1 VDATICIASQRPDG
15 LARLVESI
23 GRLKRPPDLALEI
36 VIVHNASE
44 PAAADSAPD
53 PGAPVRHFCEPRAN
67 LSHARNRSV
76 EEARGRWL
84 AFVDDDEVV
93 HEGWL
98 AAYWSLAE
106 THDCDGFFG
115 PVLPR
120 LEPVAGAWL
129 DASFFARERFTSG
142 TPIRERGARTGNAF
156 VRRGLFEEFSF
167 DPAFGRTGGED
178 WDLFRRMQARGRRF
192 LWCDEARVDEFVPAE
207 RQRAGWLARRAFCGG
222 AAYARI
228 EARTAAGRRRQ
239 LARSALGVLA
249 ALTALPLAVALGRRA
264 ALRAWLRACA
274 QAGKLHGLRSCAGAG
289 GAN

>member
-1 VDATICIASQRPDG
+1 VDVTICIASQRPDG
-15 LARLVESI
+15 LARLLESI
-23 GRLKRPPDLALEI
+23 GRLKRPPGLALEI
-36 VIVHNASE
+36 VIVHNAAQ
-44 PAAADSAPD
+44 PAAADRAPD

-67 LSHARNRSV
+67 LSHVRNRSV

-84 AFVDDDEVV
+84 AFVDDDETV

-120 LEPVAGAWL
+120 LEPAASAWL
-129 DASFFARERFTSG
+129 DARFFARERFASG

-178 WDLFRRMQARGRRF
+178 SDLFRRMQARGRQF
-192 LWCDEARVDEFVPAE
+192 LWCDEAQVDEFVPAE
-207 RQRAGWLARRAFCGG
+207 RQRVGWLTRRALRGG
-222 AAYARI
+222 ATYVRV
-228 EARTAAGRRRQ
+228 EARTASSRRRQ
-239 LARSALGVLA
+239 LARSVLKALVVLVG
-249 ALTALPLAVALGRRA
+249 LPLAAALGRRV
-264 ALRAWLRACA
+264 ALRGWLRVCV
-274 QAGKLHGLRSCAGAG
+274 QAGKLCGLLGRPEPG
-289 GAN
+289 GVA

>member
-15 LARLVESI
+15 LARLLESI

-36 VIVHNASE
+36 VVVHNASE
-44 PAAADSAPD
+44 LAAADTVPD

-120 LEPVAGAWL
+120 LEPAASGWL
-129 DASFFARERFTSG
+129 DASFFARERFASG
-142 TPIRERGARTGNAF
+142 TPIRGRGARTGNAF
-156 VRRGLFEEFSF
+156 VRRVLFEEFSF

-178 WDLFRRMQARGRRF
+178 WDLFRRMQARGRHF
-192 LWCDEARVDEFVPAE
+192 LWCDEARVDEFVSAP
-207 RQRAGWLARRAFCGG
+207 RQRAGWLARRALRGG

-249 ALTALPLAVALGRRA
+249 ALVGLPLAAALGRRA
-264 ALRAWLRACA
+264 ALRGWLRVCV
-274 QAGKLHGLRSCAGAG
+274 QAGKLRGLLGGPEPG
-289 GAN
+289 GAD